1 MIRIRSAKVED
12 AAALQAIY
20 KPYVE
25 STAITFEYD
34 APSVEEFAER
44 IRGTLEKYPYLV
56 IECTASTVGGNCAGN
71 AGTAA
76 SSECT
81 ADENCVGSECV
92 AGGNGAGAVEI
103 LGYCYAGVF
112 KGRAAYSR
120 SVETSIYVKMGEHGK
135 GYGRALYS
143 ELNREL
149 KSRGILNA
157 YACIASPKPNSTHLD
172 NSSQKFHE
180 HMGYSL
186 VGTFSDC
193 AYKFGQ
199 WYNMIWMEKM
209 LGEHL

>member
-1 MIRIRSAKVED
+1 MFVMIRIRSAKIED
-12 AAALQAIY
+12 AAALLAIY

-25 STAITFEYD
+25 GSAITFEYD
-34 APSVEEFAER
+34 APSVEEFAGR

-56 IECTASTVGGNCAGN
+56 LERIGDSSGRAAGTVGAV
-71 AGTAA
+71 A
-76 SSECT
+76 
-81 ADENCVGSECV
+81 GSECV
-92 AGGNGAGAVEI
+92 AGGTTSGNCAGAAEI

-120 SVETSIYVKMGEHGK
+120 SVETSIYIKMGEHGK

-157 YACIASPKPNSTHLD
+157 YACIASPKPGSTHLD

-180 HMGYSL
+180 HMGYKL
-186 VGTFSDC
+186 VGTFHDC

-209 LGEHL
+209 LGEHF

>member
-1 MIRIRSAKVED
+1 MIRIRSAKIED
-12 AAALQAIY
+12 AAALLAIY

-25 STAITFEYD
+25 GSAITFEYD
-34 APSVEEFAER
+34 APSVEEFAGR
-44 IRGTLEKYPYLV
+44 IRGTLEKYSYLV
-56 IECTASTVGGNCAGN
+56 LERIRDDAGN
-71 AGTAA
+71 IEAVAG
-76 SSECT
+76 SECV

-92 AGGNGAGAVEI
+92 AGGNGAGAAEI

-120 SVETSIYVKMGEHGK
+120 SVETSIYVMMGEHGK
-135 GYGRALYS
+135 GYGRALY
-143 ELNREL
+143 REL
-149 KSRGILNA
+149 EKELKARGILNA
-157 YACIASPKPNSTHLD
+157 YACIASPKPGSTHLD

-186 VGTFSDC
+186 VGTFNDC

-209 LGEHL
+209 LGEHF

>member
-12 AAALQAIY
+12 AAALLAIY

-25 STAITFEYD
+25 GTAITFEYD
-34 APSVEEFAER
+34 APSVEEFAGR
-44 IRGTLEKYPYLV
+44 IRETLEKYPYLV
-56 IECTASTVGGNCAGN
+56 LERTASIVGGDCAENVGTI
-71 AGTAA
+71 AGSDCAA
-76 SSECT
+76 GRD
-81 ADENCVGSECV
+81 A
-92 AGGNGAGAVEI
+92 AEI

-120 SVETSIYVKMGEHGK
+120 SVETSIYIKMGEHGK

-157 YACIASPKPNSTHLD
+157 YACIASSKPGSTHLD

-186 VGTFSDC
+186 VGTFNDC

-209 LGEHL
+209 LGEHF

>member
-25 STAITFEYD
+25 DTAITFEYD
-34 APSVEEFAER
+34 APSVEEFAGR

-56 IECTASTVGGNCAGN
+56 LERTEDCSGRAAGTVGAVASSECVADGTTNGNCAG
-71 AGTAA
+71 AA
-76 SSECT
+76 
-81 ADENCVGSECV
+81 
-92 AGGNGAGAVEI
+92 EI

-120 SVETSIYVKMGEHGK
+120 SVETSIYIKMGEHGK
-135 GYGRALYS
+135 GYGRTLYN
-143 ELNREL
+143 ELEKEL
-149 KSRGILNA
+149 KARGILNA
-157 YACIASPKPNSTHLD
+157 YACIASPKPGSTHLD

-186 VGTFSDC
+186 VGTFNDC

-209 LGEHL
+209 LGEHI

>member
-1 MIRIRSAKVED
+1 MIRIRSAKIED
-12 AAALQAIY
+12 ASALLAIY

-25 STAITFEYD
+25 GTAITFEYD
-34 APSVEEFAER
+34 APSVEEFTAR
-44 IRGTLEKYPYLV
+44 MRGTLEKYPYLV
-56 IECTASTVGGNCAGN
+56 LEKDGK
-71 AGTAA
+71 
-76 SSECT
+76 
-81 ADENCVGSECV
+81 
-92 AGGNGAGAVEI
+92 I

-143 ELNREL
+143 ELEKEL
-149 KSRGILNA
+149 KARGILNA
-157 YACIASPKPNSTHLD
+157 YACIASPKPGSTHLD

-186 VGTFSDC
+186 VGTFNDC
-193 AYKFGQ
+193 AYKFSQ

>member
-12 AAALQAIY
+12 ATALQAIY

-25 STAITFEYD
+25 ETAITFEYD
-34 APSVEEFAER
+34 VPSVEEFAER

-56 IECTASTVGGNCAGN
+56 LERTEGGNC
-71 AGTAA
+71 T
-76 SSECT
+76 
-81 ADENCVGSECV
+81 
-92 AGGNGAGAVEI
+92 EI

-120 SVETSIYVKMGEHGK
+120 SVETSIYIKMGEYGK
-135 GYGRALYS
+135 GYGRALYN
-143 ELNREL
+143 ELEKEL
-149 KSRGILNA
+149 KARGFLNA
-157 YACIASPKPNSTHLD
+157 CACIASPKQGSTRLD

-186 VGTFSDC
+186 VGTFNDC

-209 LGEHL
+209 LGEHR

>member
-1 MIRIRSAKVED
+1 MIKIRSATVED
-12 AAALQAIY
+12 AAAILAIY

-25 STAITFEYD
+25 GTAITFEYD
-34 APSVEEFAER
+34 APSVEEFAGR

-56 IECTASTVGGNCAGN
+56 LERTEGDAGN
-71 AGTAA
+71 VGTVAGLECAKG
-76 SSECT
+76 SECT
-81 ADENCVGSECV
+81 SGSECV
-92 AGGNGAGAVEI
+92 VGENGAGAAEI

-143 ELNREL
+143 ELE
-149 KSRGILNA
+149 KELNA
-157 YACIASPKPNSTHLD
+157 RGFLNACACIASPKPGSTRLD

-186 VGTFSDC
+186 VGTFHDC
-193 AYKFGQ
+193 AYKFNQ
-199 WYNMIWMEKM
+199 WYNMIRMEKM
-209 LGEHL
+209 LGEHQ

>member
-1 MIRIRSAKVED
+1 MIKIRSANIDD

-25 STAITFEYD
+25 GTAITFEYET
-34 APSVEEFAER
+34 PSVEVFAER
-44 IRGTLEKYPYLV
+44 IRETLEKFPYLV
-56 IECTASTVGGNCAGN
+56 LERTEGDAENVMTVAGLESTKGSECTSGLECAEGGNC
-71 AGTAA
+71 T
-76 SSECT
+76 
-81 ADENCVGSECV
+81 
-92 AGGNGAGAVEI
+92 EI

-143 ELNREL
+143 ELEKEL
-149 KSRGILNA
+149 KARGILNA
-157 YACIASPKPNSTHLD
+157 YACIASPKQYSTRLD

-186 VGTFSDC
+186 VGTFNDC

>member
-1 MIRIRSAKVED
+1 MFVMIRIRSAKVED
-12 AAALQAIY
+12 AAALQVIY
-20 KPYVE
+20 RPYVE
-25 STAITFEYD
+25 GTAITFEYD
-34 APSVEEFAER
+34 APSVEEFAGR

-56 IECTASTVGGNCAGN
+56 LERTEDCSGRAAGTVGAV
-71 AGTAA
+71 A

-81 ADENCVGSECV
+81 A
-92 AGGNGAGAVEI
+92 GGNGAGTAEI

-120 SVETSIYVKMGEHGK
+120 SVETSIYIKMGEHGK
-135 GYGRALYS
+135 GYGRALYN
-143 ELNREL
+143 ELESAL
-149 KSRGILNA
+149 KKQGFLNA
-157 YACIASPKPNSTHLD
+157 YACIASPKPGSTHLD

-186 VGTFSDC
+186 VGTFNDC

>member
-12 AAALQAIY
+12 ASTLLAIY

-25 STAITFEYD
+25 NTAITFEYD
-34 APSVEEFAER
+34 VPTIEEFAGR
-44 IRGTLEKYPYLV
+44 IRKTLEKYPYLV
-56 IECTASTVGGNCAGN
+56 LERTASIVGGDCTENVGTIAG
-71 AGTAA
+71 
-76 SSECT
+76 SK
-81 ADENCVGSECV
+81 CV
-92 AGGNGAGAVEI
+92 AGGNGAGAAEV

-112 KGRAAYSR
+112 KGRAAYNR

-143 ELNREL
+143 EQEKEL
-149 KSRGILNA
+149 KARGILNA
-157 YACIASPKPNSTHLD
+157 YACIASPKPGSTHLD

-180 HMGYSL
+180 HMGYTL
-186 VGTFSDC
+186 VGTFHDC

>member
-25 STAITFEYD
+25 GTAITFEYD

-44 IRGTLEKYPYLV
+44 IRGTLEKHPYLV
-56 IECTASTVGGNCAGN
+56 LERTEDNAGN
-71 AGTAA
+71 AGAVA

-81 ADENCVGSECV
+81 ADENCVGSECI
-92 AGGNGAGAVEI
+92 ADENGADAAEI

-112 KGRAAYSR
+112 KARAAYSR
-120 SVETSIYVKMGEHGK
+120 SVETSIYIKMGEHGK

-143 ELNREL
+143 ELDREL

-157 YACIASPKPNSTHLD
+157 YACIASPKPGSTHLD

-180 HMGYSL
+180 HMGYTL
-186 VGTFSDC
+186 VGTFHDC

-209 LGEHL
+209 LGEHR

>member
-1 MIRIRSAKVED
+1 M
-12 AAALQAIY
+12 
-20 KPYVE
+20 
-25 STAITFEYD
+25 
-34 APSVEEFAER
+34 
-44 IRGTLEKYPYLV
+44 
-56 IECTASTVGGNCAGN
+56 
-71 AGTAA
+71 
-76 SSECT
+76 
-81 ADENCVGSECV
+81 
-92 AGGNGAGAVEI
+92 

-135 GYGRALYS
+135 GYGRALYN
-143 ELNREL
+143 ELEKEL
-149 KSRGILNA
+149 KARGILNA
-157 YACIASPKPNSTHLD
+157 YACIASPKPGSTHLD

-186 VGTFSDC
+186 VGTFNDC

>member
-1 MIRIRSAKVED
+1 MIRIRSATVED
-12 AAALQAIY
+12 AAALQVIY

-25 STAITFEYD
+25 GTAITFEYD
-34 APSVEEFAER
+34 APSVEEFAGR

-56 IECTASTVGGNCAGN
+56 LERIGDSSGRA
-71 AGTAA
+71 AGTAGAVA
-76 SSECT
+76 SSEC
-81 ADENCVGSECV
+81 AAGGNGAGSECI
-92 AGGNGAGAVEI
+92 AGGNGAGAAEI

-112 KGRAAYSR
+112 KARAAYSR
-120 SVETSIYVKMGEHGK
+120 SIETSIYIKMDEHGK

-143 ELNREL
+143 ELERAL

-157 YACIASPKPNSTHLD
+157 YACIASPKPGSTHLD

-186 VGTFSDC
+186 VGTFHDC
-193 AYKFGQ
+193 AYKFNQ

-209 LGEHL
+209 LEEHL

>member
-1 MIRIRSAKVED
+1 MIKIRSATVED
-12 AAALQAIY
+12 AAAILAIY

-25 STAITFEYD
+25 GTAITFEYET
-34 APSVEEFAER
+34 PSVEEFAGR

-56 IECTASTVGGNCAGN
+56 LERSEGDAGN
-71 AGTAA
+71 VGTVVGL
-76 SSECT
+76 EC
-81 ADENCVGSECV
+81 AE
-92 AGGNGAGAVEI
+92 GGDCAEI

-112 KGRAAYSR
+112 KGRAAYNR

-135 GYGRALYS
+135 GYGRTLYN
-143 ELNREL
+143 ELEKEL
-149 KSRGILNA
+149 KARGILNA
-157 YACIASPKPNSTHLD
+157 YACIASPKTGSTHLD

-186 VGTFSDC
+186 VGTFNDC

>member
-12 AAALQAIY
+12 ASTLLAIY

-25 STAITFEYD
+25 GTAITFEYD
-34 APSVEEFAER
+34 VPSVEEFAGR

-56 IECTASTVGGNCAGN
+56 LEQIGDSSGRAAGTVGAV
-71 AGTAA
+71 A
-76 SSECT
+76 
-81 ADENCVGSECV
+81 GSEC
-92 AGGNGAGAVEI
+92 ATGGNGVGTAEI

-120 SVETSIYVKMGEHGK
+120 SVETSIYIKMGEHGK

-143 ELNREL
+143 ELDREL

-157 YACIASPKPNSTHLD
+157 YACIASPKPGSTRLD
-172 NSSQKFHE
+172 NSNQKFHE
-180 HMGYSL
+180 RLGYTL
-186 VGTFSDC
+186 VGTFHDC

-209 LGEHL
+209 LGEHK

>member
-1 MIRIRSAKVED
+1 MSVMIRIRSATVED
-12 AAALQAIY
+12 APALLVIY

-25 STAITFEYD
+25 GTAITFEYD

-56 IECTASTVGGNCAGN
+56 LERTEDCSGRAAGTVGAV
-71 AGTAA
+71 A
-76 SSECT
+76 SSECI
-81 ADENCVGSECV
+81 ADEN
-92 AGGNGAGAVEI
+92 GAGTAEI

-120 SVETSIYVKMGEHGK
+120 SVETSIYIKMGEHGK
-135 GYGRALYS
+135 GYGRALYG
-143 ELNREL
+143 ELERAL
-149 KSRGILNA
+149 KKQGILNA
-157 YACIASPKPNSTHLD
+157 YACIASPKLGSTHLD

-180 HMGYSL
+180 HMGYLL
-186 VGTFSDC
+186 VGTFNDC
-193 AYKFGQ
+193 AYKFNQ

>member
-1 MIRIRSAKVED
+1 MIKIRSANIDD
-12 AAALQAIY
+12 AETLLSIY
-20 KPYVE
+20 KPYIE
-25 STAITFEYD
+25 NTAITFEYD
-34 APSVEEFAER
+34 VPSVEEFSGR

-56 IECTASTVGGNCAGN
+56 LES
-71 AGTAA
+71 AA
-76 SSECT
+76 
-81 ADENCVGSECV
+81 
-92 AGGNGAGAVEI
+92 EI

-135 GYGRALYS
+135 GYGRALYN
-143 ELNREL
+143 ELEKEL
-149 KSRGILNA
+149 KARGFLNA
-157 YACIASPKPNSTHLD
+157 CACIASPKPGSTRLD
-172 NSSQKFHE
+172 NSSEKFHE

-186 VGTFSDC
+186 VGTFHDC

>member
-12 AAALQAIY
+12 AATILAIY
-20 KPYVE
+20 KPYIE
-25 STAITFEYD
+25 GTAITFEYD
-34 APSVEEFAER
+34 APSVEEFAGR

-56 IECTASTVGGNCAGN
+56 LERIGDSSSRAAGTVGAV
-71 AGTAA
+71 A
-76 SSECT
+76 
-81 ADENCVGSECV
+81 GSEYA
-92 AGGNGAGAVEI
+92 AGGNGAGVAEI

-112 KGRAAYSR
+112 KSRAAYSR
-120 SVETSIYVKMGEHGK
+120 SVETSIYIKMGEHGQ
-135 GYGRALYS
+135 GYGRALYN

-157 YACIASPKPNSTHLD
+157 YACIASPKPGSTHLD

-186 VGTFSDC
+186 VGTFNDC